1 MSADLAPDATRDF
14 RDLGALDFDGVEILD
29 MRRMKVKNT
38 QKLSELPVRCAWAGG
53 VGFLDMR
60 A

>member
-1 MSADLAPDATRDF
+1 VSADLAPDATRDF

-38 QKLSELPVRCAWAGG
+38 QKLSELPVRAAPGQAG
-53 VGFLDMR
+53 R
-60 A
+60 C